1 MRLIKCVLLAAITLF
16 SGNVIAQKNQDVMTK
31 DVVVTTF
38 LRGFDDP
45 SKIMESFALLADDYH
60 FTSPTDEN
68 NSKAE
73 FIQSAKELGKVL
85 TGLEIKKMAVN
96 GDWVVVNYVFKSSI
110 KGLETSTGN
119 EWFRVENG
127 KIQES
132 HLIYDAS
139 EWRKVFENM
148 KK

>member
-31 DVVVTTF
+31 DVIVTTF

-45 SKIMESFALLADDYH
+45 SKIMGSFALLADDYH